1 MAWLAQHLGIGQSG
15 GFAGAAPSAPGAGV
29 FAGPPSP
36 TGMGTG
42 MAGVGAPSLPSGIS
56 KSQSA
61 LAQFY
66 MGSGVDP
73 ATAWSMATMGQQSSP
88 GAALAAS
95 AALPASAIL
104 EAKLRPELASE
115 ARQEQIHVTPPG
127 PLPFAGAP
135 SPDPA
140 ITTAAIIAQLL

>member
-1 MAWLAQHLGIGQSG
+1 
-15 GFAGAAPSAPGAGV
+15 
-29 FAGPPSP
+29 
-36 TGMGTG
+36 
-42 MAGVGAPSLPSGIS
+42 
-56 KSQSA
+56 
-61 LAQFY
+61 

-88 GAALAAS
+88 LASLAAG
-95 AALPASAIL
+95 AALPASTIL
-104 EAKLRPELASE
+104 EAKLKPELAAE
-115 ARQEQIHVTPPG
+115 AKAEQISVRPAG